1 MSSSGLPQGFSIF
14 QPTLGAQ
21 LQFFPAVG
29 TQELDELIHAHLVG
43 PASSQEKR
51 ATLALDFLEYAQ
63 RTGQT
68 FKFYPVYTVAASP
81 ANSASS
87 SFNTSPTTTSWDWSQ
102 TSRTASVSSRS
113 SQHRVSKPASPAS
126 RVRATDFAS
135 LPGMKIMTKD
145 GLDVTNS
152 ASRGSKTK
160 EQRDHAHLMRIIK
173 ACDSCKRKKIRCDP
187 SHKKRAA
194 ATPAAP
200 ASTTAKVTKKARTS
214 SPSSA
219 SQSISPPQSVSPQS
233 VSPAVMMEDFAG
245 FSASP
250 FDIDATFS
258 FDTLNTFDPTLAAPA
273 DLWNE
278 FVQYPPV
285 DLAEDYDFFADPE
298 SFLSSQ
304 SSDAGLSASRISV
317 PACSP
322 RSGAPPGRG
331 PDVGCAESHTY
342 LLDGAAFAASAQLP
356 FESQDS
362 AGDYTDFNLFS
373 PGSSFS
379 EDERMLDIASST
391 SGLSTQSIPSPIDSP
406 RRPPNA
412 ESPGLGTRSVE
423 SGDSAKQPPFT
434 RAGET
439 EPSDRTNVRDEA
451 AGDIAGAIS
460 VLSRSD
466 VVMRTNEQGQL
477 IICCPP
483 GTVVVNS
490 SGQGST
496 KAGLVNVSTVNDPS
510 SSSAYIAGELSESAV
525 ASVSSGTGNVDTAVS
540 TWLDHGSSGQS
551 PQPAMPI
558 IASTHNSPTLL
569 VDTLESSGTAVSS
582 DVFAGSTQLAT
593 GTGRTSCSTS
603 ASTPSLAVGLEAPAT
618 TPTVQLVNATS
629 VSSTLSCPLTATS
642 ASVTASPVDI
652 LGGYVS
658 SESGSLASPASPLS
672 TTQDRGL
679 EPSVGNMTNT
689 TSLTDG
695 EQSPSDAVSAMSLD
709 KQPAACTSSMDE
721 AATCSFVMPST
732 DRRAEGS
739 ESALNVSQAV
749 PLVLSTH
756 KDTTG
761 IGRSLAKRGDQDG
774 VSRGELAVM
783 MQTALTRALVVA
795 AYAQFATGTV
805 MRNTQSQACRDLAPR
820 ARNVVAAPMRACAV
834 C

>member
-87 SFNTSPTTTSWDWSQ
+87 SFNTSPATTSWDWSQ
-102 TSRTASVSSRS
+102 PSRTASVSSRS

-200 ASTTAKVTKKARTS
+200 APTTAKVTKKARTS

-273 DLWNE
+273 DLWDE

-285 DLAEDYDFFADPE
+285 DHAEDYDFFADPE

-331 PDVGCAESHTY
+331 PDVGCAESHTD

-540 TWLDHGSSGQS
+540 TWLDHGSGGQS

-569 VDTLESSGTAVSS
+569 LTDY
-582 DVFAGSTQLAT
+582 QLT
-593 GTGRTSCSTS
+593 YYQLNYYYYQLTYHYYQLTRWYCCQQR
-603 ASTPSLAVGLEAPAT
+603 LGLEAPAT

-672 TTQDRGL
+672 TIQDRGL
-679 EPSVGNMTNT
+679 EPSVGNMTNST
-689 TSLTDG
+689 SASLTDG

-721 AATCSFVMPST
+721 AATSSFIMPST

-739 ESALNVSQAV
+739 ESAFNVSQAV

-761 IGRSLAKRGDQDG
+761 IGRSLAERGDQDG
-774 VSRGELAVM
+774 VTRGELAVM

-795 AYAQFATGTV
+795 AYAQFATDTV